1 MEKKK
6 EYGKFLIAALQ
17 VCLVAAFPTIFLYCR
32 NADQADFYE
41 IVPALL
47 LFCGMGLFLLLCSL
61 IVTRSS
67 EKAVISAT
75 ILTLVMTNFSFLES
89 LLKLPFPY
97 IKYWHAMPI
106 ILVIALHIV
115 WLIFKFLDKDL
126 LAEIAKV
133 VGLVFGVLVMLN
145 IVMSVPK
152 IITRI
157 EAKQELNAIDQAQ
170 QNVNVVEGENKKP
183 NIYLLLFDEYANFPQ
198 MEEYYHYGNLPL
210 KSYLQEN
217 NFSIS
222 YTSKNESIKTTTV
235 ITNLL
240 NLEYITDPSVD
251 EATKDTLRAT
261 GNLYS
266 ILQKYGYK
274 IRAVE
279 EGDFLGIQS
288 VSAENRN
295 TYATNMDG
303 ENLVDICCKRTVLYP
318 FLSKE
323 VAKSIEPILECVDLL
338 SSSEFIEKEGNTC
351 TIAYF
356 CFPHQPF
363 LVDEDG
369 NSIPV
374 GQSSNW
380 TDKQY
385 YLGQYKYAT
394 KMMLKILENLS
405 ENDPNSVIILQ
416 SDHGARAY
424 TEGFLDM
431 FSEEAMRT
439 PLNAVYYSGEELD
452 IEGLSSVNTVRLVL
466 NKLLGT
472 NFEMLNVPMYAIDN
486 EEE

>member
-17 VCLVAAFPTIFLYCR
+17 VCLVAAFPAIFLYCR

-198 MEEYYHYGNLPL
+198 MEEYYGYDNAPL
-210 KSYLQEN
+210 REFLDQYNFNVSYPSQ
-217 NFSIS
+217 
-222 YTSKNESIKTTTV
+222 NESVNTV
-235 ITNLL
+235 TIITNLV
-240 NLEYITDPSVD
+240 NLDYIVEDETTTDAEKEV
-251 EATKDTLRAT
+251 LRKNGA
-261 GNLYS
+261 LYS
-266 ILQKYGYK
+266 LLKEYGYD
-274 IRAVE
+274 IQTIE
-279 EGDFLGIQS
+279 TGDFLSDNSIGASSQKNQAGTVNGETLAYLAINKS
-288 VSAENRN
+288 VF
-295 TYATNMDG
+295 
-303 ENLVDICCKRTVLYP
+303 YP
-318 FLSKE
+318 FYTLS
-323 VAKSIEPILECVDLL
+323 VADTVKDVVNLANYIASD
-338 SSSEFIEKEGNTC
+338 EFVISDGNTF
-351 TIAYF
+351 TMIYF
-356 CFPHQPF
+356 LFPPQPF
-363 LVDEDG
+363 VVDEDG
-369 NSIPV
+369 NPISV
-374 GQSSNW
+374 SHSVDWEDN
-380 TDKQY
+380 QY

-394 KMMLKILENLS
+394 KLMLPMVENII
-405 ENDPNSVIILQ
+405 EKDPNAVILLQ
-416 SDHGARAY
+416 SDHGARAAGADSKPSGKF
-424 TEGFLDM
+424 TF
-431 FSEEAMRT
+431 EAMKN
-439 PLNAVYYSGEELD
+439 PLNAVYFAGEELN
-452 IEGLSSVNTVRLVL
+452 IEGLSSVNTLRTIL
-466 NKLLGT
+466 NKTLGT
-472 NFEMLNVPMYAIDN
+472 DLAMLSVPEYP
-486 EEE
+486 